1 MLNDKVAATER
12 ANLQK
17 GNVTE
22 AANWKNDNLE
32 VTSSASVAP
41 DYCNQSI
48 NSQAQNGTQF
58 DSGDAVD
65 ASSTFLMKMMMM
77 IQVLMVV
84 KLESYATEF
93 SGATRAIREPRVVV
107 QTTSEVDILDDGYLW
122 RKYGQKVVKG
132 NPNPRSYY
140 KCTNAGYTVRKH
152 VERVSHDLKSVITAY
167 QGKAQP

>member
-48 NSQAQNGTQF
+48 NSQAQNGTHGSVSLGY
-58 DSGDAVD
+58 DGEGD
-65 ASSTFLMKMMMM
+65 
-77 IQVLMVV
+77 
-84 KLESYATEF
+84 ESESKNEF